1 MPHALFSL
9 CSCTRI
15 VAYHLGTLDVQ
26 RVDVEHVLTGLIHMM
41 VFGERIPKREGPT
54 GATEDPA

>member
-1 MPHALFSL
+1 MRHVLFSL
-9 CSCTRI
+9 CLYTRL

-26 RVDVEHVLTGLIHMM
+26 RVDVEHVLTGLIHKM
-41 VFGERIPKREGPT
+41 VFGEHIPKKEGPT